1 MFTAIATDVGIKKKI
16 NQDSIVAYTGSF
28 CGEPFGVA
36 AVCDGMG
43 GLAKGEVASAM
54 LVRAISGWVAE
65 SLPEL
70 LSLDKM
76 NRAFEKTVDDMIREV
91 DVQIKE
97 YSASLGHSC
106 GSTIVLLLCYEGLF
120 HAVNVGDSRI
130 YRIRKNVLQIT
141 KDQTFV
147 QREIDRG
154 HLTQEE
160 AEHHPKRSVLLQ
172 CVGAGEILNPEYIHG
187 KYRQNDVFLVCCD
200 GFRHEMTSDEFYSRF
215 TGRNVAGRAIA
226 EKALTEA
233 IETIKNRGERD
244 NISAV
249 ILGV

>member
-1 MFTAIATDVGIKKKI
+1 MFTAIATDVGIKKKV

-28 CGEPFGVA
+28 CGQPFGVA

-43 GLAKGEVASAM
+43 GLAKGEVASAI
-54 LVRAISGWVAE
+54 LVRAISDWVSE

-70 LSLDKM
+70 LSQDKL
-76 NRAFEKTVDDMIREV
+76 NRMFEKTVDDMIREV

-106 GSTIVLLLCYEGLF
+106 GTTIVLLLCYEGMF

-154 HLTQEE
+154 HLTPEE

-187 KYRQNDVFLVCCD
+187 KYQESDVFLVCCD